1 MLLVTP
7 TASIGLLVVIFIK
20 INEIFIKC
28 WPRTGNP
35 FIPIYPIHLGSL
47 SGKKFSN
54 FHYILAYIRD
64 LDQALGGGR
73 DQLLPSTYST
83 HSCLFQIEAKLT

>member
-20 INEIFIKC
+20 INEIFIK
-28 WPRTGNP
+28 TGNP

-73 DQLLPSTYST
+73 DQLLRSTYST
-83 HSCLFQIEAKLT
+83 HSFRVGGGH